1 MPPPDRPGTTQV
13 VVEVTDTLSIGFTT
27 GIQRVLREVLK
38 GLDGPAGEGLD
49 VLPVVAPS
57 MGADFRRLTPDETE
71 RLRVHPAGGRAGRR
85 ADDFGPLSPLVRRIG
100 DLPLTL
106 RVRARLAAERRRR
119 IEFMPDHHDLSLGPL
134 AAGAIPPGSV
144 FADLEGS
151 WYDPTPR
158 AELLPALRQADV
170 HTMVLVHD
178 VMPLLFPQWFT
189 APHVQ
194 VFRDWLR
201 AHLQHS
207 ELFLAN
213 SRCTAA
219 DLRRVATTLG
229 VDHELDV
236 RVVPLGADHPAA
248 APRPVPEAQGIGRF
262 LLVVGTLEPRK
273 NQQIVLDAFDGLALE
288 YPDLAL
294 VLVGKEGWLVDSLV
308 HRLRHHPMRDDR
320 VRWLGGVDDEQL
332 AWLYEHAFLTVA
344 PSIYEGLG
352 VPVLEAMHHGC
363 ATLASSGG
371 AQPEAAA
378 GVAELFEPDD
388 LDGLVALLR
397 RHLDDPAHHDAARA
411 AAAAHRAPTWADT
424 AAVVAASIRE
434 LAQVV
439 S

>member
-1 MPPPDRPGTTQV
+1 MPLPDRPDTTQV

-38 GLDGPAGEGLD
+38 GLDGPAGAGLQ
-49 VLPVVAPS
+49 VVPVVTPS
-57 MGADFRRLTPDETE
+57 VGADFRRLTPEEAE

-106 RVRARLAAERRRR
+106 RVRAALAAARRRR
-119 IEFMPDHHDLSLGPL
+119 IEFMPDHHELSLGPL
-134 AAGAIPPGSV
+134 DDGAIPAGSV
-144 FADLEGS
+144 FADLEGA

-158 AELLPALRQADV
+158 SQLLPALRRADV

-201 AHLQHS
+201 AHLEHS

-213 SRCTAA
+213 SQCTAA
-219 DLRRVATTLG
+219 DLRRVAGTLG
-229 VDHELDV
+229 VQRSLDI
-236 RVVPLGADHPAA
+236 RVVPLGADHPAV
-248 APRPVPEAQGIGRF
+248 APRPVPEVQGLGRY

-273 NQQIVLDAFDGLALE
+273 NQQIVLDAFERLAPE
-288 YPDLAL
+288 HPDLGL

-308 HRLRHHPMRDDR
+308 QRLRHHPMREDR

-332 AWLYEHAFLTVA
+332 GWLYDHAFLTIA
-344 PSIYEGLG
+344 PSVYEGLG

-388 LDGLVALLR
+388 LDGLVALVR
-397 RHLDDPAHHDAARA
+397 RHLDDPEHHDAARA
-411 AAAAHRAPTWADT
+411 AAAAHRAPSWADT
-424 AAVVAASIRE
+424 ATVVAASIRE

>member
-1 MPPPDRPGTTQV
+1 MPSPDRPDTTQV

-38 GLDGPAGEGLD
+38 GLEGPAGAGLE
-49 VLPVVAPS
+49 VVAVVTPAVGS
-57 MGADFRRLTPDETE
+57 DFRRLTPEEAE

-85 ADDFGPLSPLVRRIG
+85 ADDFGRLSPLVRRVG
-100 DLPLTL
+100 DLPITL
-106 RVRARLAAERRRR
+106 RARAALASARRRR
-119 IEFMPDHHDLSLGPL
+119 IEFMPDHAELSLGPL
-134 AAGAIPPGSV
+134 DAGAIPAGSV

-158 AELLPALRQADV
+158 AELLPALRRADV

-194 VFRDWLR
+194 VFRDWLL
-201 AHLQHS
+201 AHLHHS

-213 SRCTAA
+213 SRCTAQ
-219 DLRRVATTLG
+219 DLRRVAATLG
-229 VDHELDV
+229 VDRDLDV
-236 RVVPLGADHPAA
+236 RVVPLGADHPAV
-248 APRPVPEAQGIGRF
+248 APRPVPEVQGIGRF

-273 NQQIVLDAFDGLALE
+273 NQQIVLDAFERLAPE
-288 YPDLAL
+288 HPDLGL
-294 VLVGKEGWLVDSLV
+294 VLVGKEGWMVDTLVQ
-308 HRLRHHPMRDDR
+308 RLRHHPMREDR
-320 VRWLGGVDDEQL
+320 VRWLGGVDDDQL
-332 AWLYEHAFLTVA
+332 AWLYDHAFVTVA

-378 GVAELFEPDD
+378 GVAELFRPDD
-388 LDGLVALLR
+388 LDGLVELLR
-397 RHLDDPAHHDAARA
+397 RHLEDPEHHAAARA
-411 AAAAHRAPTWADT
+411 GAAAHRAPTWSDT
-424 AAVVAASIRE
+424 ATVVAASIRE